1 MELSMANQLLGAT
14 ELGLVYGLMVL
25 GVYIT
30 FRILKIPDLTVDGSV
45 VLGMSVTA
53 VVTNHG
59 FPILALLLAALA
71 GMAAGTVTGFLQT
84 KLKIPPILAGIL
96 TMSGLYSINLLIMN
110 GSPNVS
116 MLGTNT
122 VFSMLINATG
132 VSKHAGNI
140 NFQDFWKNKWLFLSF
155 SFFFMANILFN
166 FYGNQMVP
174 NVNMFLSLRKLNA
187 IALFLMDI
195 YIGKKRFSCV
205 TVSSIILIVGGA
217 FVIGYDK
224 LDSNLLGYL
233 VVLGNNLMSL
243 LYTKYSEV
251 FRNITGF
258 SNLKLL
264 VYNAYICNPILLA
277 GIFITGEYKRL
288 IEYFSNNAE
297 GIDAKYYG
305 YYGTFFFL
313 FLSAFFCF
321 ILTSS
326 FFISNEKISSLMTN
340 LLNNSRTI
348 FISASLY
355 FFDSSKNELNIRMI
369 IGLTMST
376 VGAIFIN
383 AENLIN
389 NLIFNTGKK
398 KEEKEEKEDQGTEL
412 LEVPDKENKDDKEN
426 KETENKS

>member
-1 MELSMANQLLGAT
+1 MT
-14 ELGLVYGLMVL
+14 EEKAEQKQQKEEALVVENEEEKDTCLFKTHNKKTYLNLYCCQINIGLVFT
-25 GVYIT
+25 YIYI
-30 FRILKIPDLTVDGSV
+30 FVSASLNVINRILFQNYNFHFNFTLS
-45 VLGMSVTA
+45 
-53 VVTNHG
+53 
-59 FPILALLLAALA
+59 LAQQFTSLLLYTFAAKSE
-71 GMAAGTVTGFLQT
+71 TF
-84 KLKIPPILAGIL
+84 I
-96 TMSGLYSINLLIMN
+96 
-110 GSPNVS
+110 
-116 MLGTNT
+116 
-122 VFSMLINATG
+122 
-132 VSKHAGNI
+132 KHAGYI
-140 NFQDFWKNKWLFLSF
+140 NFQDFWKNKFMFLSF
-155 SFFFMANILFN
+155 SFFFIANILFN

-195 YIGKKRFSCV
+195 YIGKKKFSYV

-251 FRNITGF
+251 FRKITGF

-288 IEYFSNNAE
+288 FEYFSNNAE
-297 GIDAKYYG
+297 GIEEKYYG
-305 YYGTFFFL
+305 YYGTFLFL

-355 FFDSSKNELNIRMI
+355 FFDSSKNELNLRMI

-389 NLIFNTGKK
+389 NLIFNTGSKK
-398 KEEKEEKEDQGTEL
+398 DKEESKNNEKGTEL
-412 LEVPDKENKDDKEN
+412 ADIPDKDEEKKEN
-426 KETENKS
+426 KE

>member
-1 MELSMANQLLGAT
+1 MT
-14 ELGLVYGLMVL
+14 EEQAEQKQQKEEALVVENEEEKDTCLFKTHNKKTYLNLYCCQINIGLVFT
-25 GVYIT
+25 YIYI
-30 FRILKIPDLTVDGSV
+30 FVSASLNVINRILFQNYNFHFNFTLS
-45 VLGMSVTA
+45 
-53 VVTNHG
+53 
-59 FPILALLLAALA
+59 LAQQFTSLLLYTFAAKSE
-71 GMAAGTVTGFLQT
+71 TF
-84 KLKIPPILAGIL
+84 I
-96 TMSGLYSINLLIMN
+96 
-110 GSPNVS
+110 
-116 MLGTNT
+116 
-122 VFSMLINATG
+122 
-132 VSKHAGNI
+132 KHAGYI
-140 NFQDFWKNKWLFLSF
+140 NFQDFWKNKFMFLSF
-155 SFFFMANILFN
+155 SFFFIANILFN

-195 YIGKKRFSCV
+195 YIGKKKFSYV

-251 FRNITGF
+251 FRKITGF

-288 IEYFSNNAE
+288 FEYFSNNAE
-297 GIDAKYYG
+297 GIEEKYYG
-305 YYGTFFFL
+305 YYGTFLFL

-355 FFDSSKNELNIRMI
+355 FFDSSKNELNLRMI

-389 NLIFNTGKK
+389 NLIFNTSSKK
-398 KEEKEEKEDQGTEL
+398 DKEESKNNEKGTEL
-412 LEVPDKENKDDKEN
+412 ADIPDKDEEKKEN
-426 KETENKS
+426 KE

>member
-1 MELSMANQLLGAT
+1 
-14 ELGLVYGLMVL
+14 
-25 GVYIT
+25 
-30 FRILKIPDLTVDGSV
+30 
-45 VLGMSVTA
+45 
-53 VVTNHG
+53 
-59 FPILALLLAALA
+59 
-71 GMAAGTVTGFLQT
+71 
-84 KLKIPPILAGIL
+84 
-96 TMSGLYSINLLIMN
+96 
-110 GSPNVS
+110 
-116 MLGTNT
+116 
-122 VFSMLINATG
+122 
-132 VSKHAGNI
+132 
-140 NFQDFWKNKWLFLSF
+140 
-155 SFFFMANILFN
+155 MANILFN

-195 YIGKKRFSCV
+195 YIGKKKFSCV

-251 FRNITGF
+251 FRKITGF

-288 IEYFSNNAE
+288 LVYFSNNAE
-297 GIDAKYYG
+297 GIDEKYYG

-355 FFDSSKNELNIRMI
+355 FFDSSRNELNLRMI

-389 NLIFNTGKK
+389 NLIFSSGNKK
-398 KEEKEEKEDQGTEL
+398 NKNEKEEEKGIELKDVQDKEEKQ
-412 LEVPDKENKDDKEN
+412 
-426 KETENKS
+426 TENK

>member
-1 MELSMANQLLGAT
+1 MSKEEKETKEEALVSQSEEEKDKDSCMLKHVNNKTYLNLYCCQINI
-14 ELGLVYGLMVL
+14 GLVFT
-25 GVYIT
+25 YIYI
-30 FRILKIPDLTVDGSV
+30 FVSASLNVINRILFQNYNFHFNFTLS
-45 VLGMSVTA
+45 
-53 VVTNHG
+53 
-59 FPILALLLAALA
+59 LAQQFTSLLLYTFASKNK
-71 GMAAGTVTGFLQT
+71 TF
-84 KLKIPPILAGIL
+84 I
-96 TMSGLYSINLLIMN
+96 
-110 GSPNVS
+110 
-116 MLGTNT
+116 
-122 VFSMLINATG
+122 
-132 VSKHAGNI
+132 KHAGNI
-140 NFQDFWKNKWLFLSF
+140 NFEDFWKNKYLFLSF

-195 YIGKKRFSCV
+195 YIGKKKFSCV

-224 LDSNLLGYL
+224 LDSNILGYL

-243 LYTKYSEV
+243 LYTKYSEI
-251 FRNITGF
+251 FRKITGF

-288 IEYFSNNAE
+288 LVYFSNNAE
-297 GIDAKYYG
+297 GIDEKYYG

-355 FFDSSKNELNIRMI
+355 FFDSSKNELNLRMI
-369 IGLTMST
+369 IGLSMST
-376 VGAIFIN
+376 IGAIFIN

-389 NLIFNTGKK
+389 NLIFNTSSKKGKK
-398 KEEKEEKEDQGTEL
+398 DKKDEEKGTEL
-412 LEVPDKENKDDKEN
+412 IDVPDKEEKGQQKEE
-426 KETENKS
+426 K

>member
-1 MELSMANQLLGAT
+1 MSKEQKEQKEEALISQSEDGEKDSCMLKHVDKKTYLNLYCCQINI
-14 ELGLVYGLMVL
+14 GLIFT
-25 GVYIT
+25 YIYI
-30 FRILKIPDLTVDGSV
+30 FVSASLNVINRILFQNYNFHFNFTLS
-45 VLGMSVTA
+45 
-53 VVTNHG
+53 
-59 FPILALLLAALA
+59 LAQQFTSLLLYTFASRNK
-71 GMAAGTVTGFLQT
+71 TF
-84 KLKIPPILAGIL
+84 I
-96 TMSGLYSINLLIMN
+96 
-110 GSPNVS
+110 
-116 MLGTNT
+116 
-122 VFSMLINATG
+122 
-132 VSKHAGNI
+132 KHAGNI
-140 NFQDFWKNKWLFLSF
+140 NFQDFWQNKFLFLSF

-195 YIGKKRFSCV
+195 YIDKKRFSCV
-205 TVSSIILIVGGA
+205 TISSIFLIVGGA

-224 LDSNLLGYL
+224 LDSNLIGYL

-288 IEYFSNNAE
+288 LEYFSNHAE
-297 GIDAKYYG
+297 GIEPKYYG

-355 FFDSSKNELNIRMI
+355 FFDSSKNELNLRMI
-369 IGLTMST
+369 IGLSMST
-376 VGAIFIN
+376 IGAIFIN

-389 NLIFNTGKK
+389 NLIFNTDLKK
-398 KEEKEEKEDQGTEL
+398 NKSDEKDKEKGTEL
-412 LEVPDKENKDDKEN
+412 KDIEENKDKE
-426 KETENKS
+426 K

>member
-1 MELSMANQLLGAT
+1 MSKEQKEQKEEALISQSEDGEKDSCMLKHVDKKTYLNLYCCQINI
-14 ELGLVYGLMVL
+14 GLIFT
-25 GVYIT
+25 YIYI
-30 FRILKIPDLTVDGSV
+30 FVSASLNVINRILFQNYNFHFNFTLS
-45 VLGMSVTA
+45 
-53 VVTNHG
+53 
-59 FPILALLLAALA
+59 LAQQFTSLLLYTFASRNK
-71 GMAAGTVTGFLQT
+71 TF
-84 KLKIPPILAGIL
+84 I
-96 TMSGLYSINLLIMN
+96 
-110 GSPNVS
+110 
-116 MLGTNT
+116 
-122 VFSMLINATG
+122 
-132 VSKHAGNI
+132 KHAGNI
-140 NFQDFWKNKWLFLSF
+140 NFQDFWQNKFLFLSF

-205 TVSSIILIVGGA
+205 TISSIFLIVGGA

-224 LDSNLLGYL
+224 LDSNLIGYL

-264 VYNAYICNPILLA
+264 VYNAHICNPILLA

-288 IEYFSNNAE
+288 LEYFSNHAE
-297 GIDAKYYG
+297 GIEPKYYG

-355 FFDSSKNELNIRMI
+355 FFDSSKNELNLRMI
-369 IGLTMST
+369 IGLSMST
-376 VGAIFIN
+376 IGAIFIN

-389 NLIFNTGKK
+389 NLIFNTDLKK
-398 KEEKEEKEDQGTEL
+398 NKSDEKDKEKGTEL
-412 LEVPDKENKDDKEN
+412 KDIEENKDKE
-426 KETENKS
+426 K

>member
-1 MELSMANQLLGAT
+1 MSKEQKEQKEEALISQSEDGEKDSCMLKHVDKKTYLNLYCCQINI
-14 ELGLVYGLMVL
+14 GLIFT
-25 GVYIT
+25 YIYI
-30 FRILKIPDLTVDGSV
+30 FVSASLNVINRILFQNYNFHFNFTLS
-45 VLGMSVTA
+45 
-53 VVTNHG
+53 
-59 FPILALLLAALA
+59 LAQQFTSLLLYTFASRNK
-71 GMAAGTVTGFLQT
+71 TF
-84 KLKIPPILAGIL
+84 I
-96 TMSGLYSINLLIMN
+96 
-110 GSPNVS
+110 
-116 MLGTNT
+116 
-122 VFSMLINATG
+122 
-132 VSKHAGNI
+132 KHAGNI
-140 NFQDFWKNKWLFLSF
+140 NFQDFWQNKFLFLSF

-205 TVSSIILIVGGA
+205 TISSIFLIVGGA

-224 LDSNLLGYL
+224 LDSNLIGYL

-288 IEYFSNNAE
+288 LEYFSNHAE
-297 GIDAKYYG
+297 GIEPKYYG

-355 FFDSSKNELNIRMI
+355 FFDSSKNELNLRMI
-369 IGLTMST
+369 IGLSMST
-376 VGAIFIN
+376 IGAIFIN

-389 NLIFNTGKK
+389 NLIFNADLKK
-398 KEEKEEKEDQGTEL
+398 NKSDEKDKEKGTEL
-412 LEVPDKENKDDKEN
+412 KDIEENKDKE
-426 KETENKS
+426 K

>member
-1 MELSMANQLLGAT
+1 MT
-14 ELGLVYGLMVL
+14 EEEAEQKQQKEEALVVENEEEKDTCLFKTHNKKTYLNLYCCQINIGLVFT
-25 GVYIT
+25 YIYI
-30 FRILKIPDLTVDGSV
+30 FVSASLNVINRILFQNYNFHLNFTLS
-45 VLGMSVTA
+45 
-53 VVTNHG
+53 
-59 FPILALLLAALA
+59 LAQQFTSLLLYTFAAKSE
-71 GMAAGTVTGFLQT
+71 TF
-84 KLKIPPILAGIL
+84 I
-96 TMSGLYSINLLIMN
+96 
-110 GSPNVS
+110 
-116 MLGTNT
+116 
-122 VFSMLINATG
+122 
-132 VSKHAGNI
+132 KHAGYI
-140 NFQDFWKNKWLFLSF
+140 NFQDFWKNKFMFLSF
-155 SFFFMANILFN
+155 SFFFIANILFN

-195 YIGKKRFSCV
+195 YIGKKKFSCV
-205 TVSSIILIVGGA
+205 TVSSVILIVGGA

-251 FRNITGF
+251 FRKITGF

-288 IEYFSNNAE
+288 LEYFSNNAE
-297 GIDAKYYG
+297 GIEEKYYG
-305 YYGTFFFL
+305 YYGTFLFL
-313 FLSAFFCF
+313 FFSAFFCF

-355 FFDSSKNELNIRMI
+355 FFDSSKNELNLRMI

-389 NLIFNTGKK
+389 NLIFNTGSKK
-398 KEEKEEKEDQGTEL
+398 DKEESKNNEKGTEL
-412 LEVPDKENKDDKEN
+412 ADIPDKDEEKKEN
-426 KETENKS
+426 KE

>member
-1 MELSMANQLLGAT
+1 MT
-14 ELGLVYGLMVL
+14 EEQAEQKQQKEEALVVENEEEKDTCLFKTHNKKTYLNLYCCQINIGLVFT
-25 GVYIT
+25 YIYI
-30 FRILKIPDLTVDGSV
+30 FVSASLNVINRILFQNYNFHFNFTLS
-45 VLGMSVTA
+45 
-53 VVTNHG
+53 
-59 FPILALLLAALA
+59 LAQQFTSLLLYTFAAKSE
-71 GMAAGTVTGFLQT
+71 TF
-84 KLKIPPILAGIL
+84 I
-96 TMSGLYSINLLIMN
+96 
-110 GSPNVS
+110 
-116 MLGTNT
+116 
-122 VFSMLINATG
+122 
-132 VSKHAGNI
+132 KHAGYI
-140 NFQDFWKNKWLFLSF
+140 NFQDFWKNKFMFLSF
-155 SFFFMANILFN
+155 SFFFIANILFN

-195 YIGKKRFSCV
+195 YIGKKKFSYV

-251 FRNITGF
+251 FRKITGF

-288 IEYFSNNAE
+288 FEYFSNNAE
-297 GIDAKYYG
+297 GIEEKYYG
-305 YYGTFFFL
+305 YYGTFLFL

-355 FFDSSKNELNIRMI
+355 FFDSSKNELNLRMI

-389 NLIFNTGKK
+389 NLIFNTGSKK
-398 KEEKEEKEDQGTEL
+398 DKEESKNNEKGTEL
-412 LEVPDKENKDDKEN
+412 DDIPDKDEEKKEN
-426 KETENKS
+426 KE

>member
-1 MELSMANQLLGAT
+1 MT
-14 ELGLVYGLMVL
+14 EEQAEQKQQKEEALVVENEEEKDTCLFKTHNKKTYLNLYCCQINIGLVFT
-25 GVYIT
+25 YIYI
-30 FRILKIPDLTVDGSV
+30 FVSASLNVINRILFQNYNFHFNFTLS
-45 VLGMSVTA
+45 
-53 VVTNHG
+53 
-59 FPILALLLAALA
+59 LAQQFTSLLLYTFAAKSE
-71 GMAAGTVTGFLQT
+71 TF
-84 KLKIPPILAGIL
+84 I
-96 TMSGLYSINLLIMN
+96 
-110 GSPNVS
+110 
-116 MLGTNT
+116 
-122 VFSMLINATG
+122 
-132 VSKHAGNI
+132 KHAGYI
-140 NFQDFWKNKWLFLSF
+140 NFQDFWKNKFMFLSF
-155 SFFFMANILFN
+155 SFFFIANILFN

-195 YIGKKRFSCV
+195 YIGKKKFSYV

-251 FRNITGF
+251 FRKITGF

-288 IEYFSNNAE
+288 FEYFSNNAE
-297 GIDAKYYG
+297 GIEEKYYG
-305 YYGTFFFL
+305 YYGTFLFL

-355 FFDSSKNELNIRMI
+355 FFDSSKNELNLRMI

-389 NLIFNTGKK
+389 NLIFNTGSKK
-398 KEEKEEKEDQGTEL
+398 DKEESKNNEKGTEL
-412 LEVPDKENKDDKEN
+412 ADIPDKDEEKKEN
-426 KETENKS
+426 KE